1 MKFATLITATVIA
14 FASSAAMAA
23 TVGDLQKAGGKKLNK
38 AEATAALLAQG
49 YKMTRQ
55 GAKIDLTALAD
66 GTLSGKM
73 KATQGDFEPKGTY
86 TVADDGEVC
95 IKTSFSAKH
104 IHPQA
109 PDQYLS
115 FCVNS
120 FTEKTGALR
129 FARNESEST
138 DLIDLLQ

>member
-1 MKFATLITATVIA
+1 MNVNTLITVTVIA
-14 FASSAAMAA
+14 FASSASMAA
-23 TVGDLQKAGGKKLNK
+23 TVGDLQKAGGNKLNK
-38 AEATAALLAQG
+38 EEATAVLVAQG
-49 YKMTRQ
+49 CKMTRQ

-73 KATQGDFEPKGTY
+73 KASQGDFEPKGTY
-86 TVADDGEVC
+86 TVAEDGEVC

-109 PDQYLS
+109 PDQSLS
-115 FCVNS
+115 FCVNAFS
-120 FTEKTGALR
+120 EKAGTLR
-129 FARNESEST
+129 FARNAGEST